1 MVTGN
6 KNPFVNENTKMKD
19 ALNILNKKNLGILI
33 VRNKNNNTIGIITD
47 GQIRRYN
54 QKKNNLLSMKVK
66 EIMTRKPIGID
77 RDSLAAKA
85 LAVMNNNKI
94 TSLYVYGK
102 KNKMKTEGIV
112 HIHHILKSNIS

>member
-1 MVTGN
+1 
-6 KNPFVNENTKMKD
+6 
-19 ALNILNKKNLGILI
+19 
-33 VRNKNNNTIGIITD
+33 
-47 GQIRRYN
+47 
-54 QKKNNLLSMKVK
+54 MKVK

-85 LAVMNNNKI
+85 LALMNNNKI
-94 TSLYVYGK
+94 TLYVYSK